1 MKFSDLEFK
10 PHPVDPDGIK
20 ATVAFDNGYSA
31 SVFRTNF
38 SVGRK
43 EGHYEIF
50 VLDAWSMITAISGL
64 TDDNGSIAPCDE
76 AKIDDVLAK
85 VEALTPETVSKEII
99 PPEELERT
107 AKKL

>member
-20 ATVAFDNGYSA
+20 ALAHFDNGYSA

-43 EGHYEIF
+43 EWHYEIF
-50 VLDAWSMITAISGL
+50 VMYDGGEIVEVQDL
-64 TDDNGSIAPCDE
+64 TDETGSIAPCDE
-76 AKIDDVLAK
+76 AQ
-85 VEALTPETVSKEII
+85 VEQALVRISELPE
-99 PPEELERT
+99 
-107 AKKL
+107 KL